1 MSHSPDERMVAEL
14 LAPEIVEMLQARR
27 SKQVRAAME
36 QLLDPEAADLL
47 MALDREHRAVAFRLL
62 PDERAADVFEY
73 LDQDPREELVE
84 DLNSEQVARLLNEM
98 DPDDRVDFIEDAP
111 EDVAASM
118 MQLMSPDERAETEK
132 LLEYPEQSVG
142 RLATPDFM
150 TLPKH
155 WTAEQALRHIRQQ
168 GREAETLHTM
178 YVVDDHDRL
187 VDHVR
192 LRDVVL
198 ADPDKP
204 CESLSSGHT
213 ISLRATDD
221 REEAVR
227 MMERY
232 DLPVL
237 PVLDERNRLIG
248 IVTFD
253 DVADVASEEATED
266 MHKMAA
272 MEALEDPYLS
282 TSLASLVRK
291 RGVWLLVLFGGGLMT
306 VMAMSFFEEE
316 IQKLALLALFVPLI
330 IASGGNSG
338 SQAATLIIRAMAI
351 GEVRLG
357 DWLRVMGREML
368 TGLVMGTVLGVAGLA
383 VVFFASHWLAGET
396 ALAGVS
402 LWRVAVTIAV
412 ALVGVVTTGT
422 LVGSMLP
429 FGLQR
434 IGLDPATSSTPFVA
448 TIVDVAGLLIYF
460 TAAMLII
467 GL

>member
-1 MSHSPDERMVAEL
+1 
-14 LAPEIVEMLQARR
+14 
-27 SKQVRAAME
+27 
-36 QLLDPEAADLL
+36 
-47 MALDREHRAVAFRLL
+47 
-62 PDERAADVFEY
+62 
-73 LDQDPREELVE
+73 
-84 DLNSEQVARLLNEM
+84 
-98 DPDDRVDFIEDAP
+98 
-111 EDVAASM
+111 
-118 MQLMSPDERAETEK
+118 
-132 LLEYPEQSVG
+132 
-142 RLATPDFM
+142 
-150 TLPKH
+150 
-155 WTAEQALRHIRQQ
+155 
-168 GREAETLHTM
+168 
-178 YVVDDHDRL
+178 
-187 VDHVR
+187 
-192 LRDVVL
+192 
-198 ADPDKP
+198 
-204 CESLSSGHT
+204 
-213 ISLRATDD
+213 
-221 REEAVR
+221 
-227 MMERY
+227 
-232 DLPVL
+232 
-237 PVLDERNRLIG
+237 LIG

-282 TSLASLVRK
+282 TSLIALVRK
-291 RGVWLLVLFGGGLMT
+291 RGIWLVVLFGGGLLT

-316 IQKLALLALFVPLI
+316 IEKLALLALFVPLI

-357 DWLRVMGREML
+357 DWLRVMGREMF
-368 TGLVMGTVLGVAGLA
+368 TGLVMGTALGLAGLGV
-383 VVFFASHWLAGET
+383 VFLASHWLAGET

-402 LWRVAVTIAV
+402 LWRVAATIGV